1 MKDLEKFNNIRTFYK
16 ILLISILL
24 VSSKWII
31 SYLFF
36 DESIDL
42 RIINDVNDS
51 SYFPL
56 IKSFSELNFNPSYS
70 ENLYELKLI
79 SFPIFS
85 LFINSIFFKL
95 FGSYSFII
103 LEYICVF
110 LFILIFYFIFT
121 KLNFSKNSSITYS
134 LFLFILPTIL
144 SDLAFLD
151 NKMLNITSLN
161 FNTFYNLRFPR
172 PIITNLFLYSFIFFL
187 TKFYLSK
194 ENNFKI
200 VLLSIIIMS
209 ITLHVFFYMFIFQFF
224 LLLLIYL
231 DKFKSNIFSF
241 VIINYKMHIL
251 FIFMIILSYIT
262 FHFQMQLSEPDHAE
276 RMGVLKI
283 EFKQKIILINY
294 LINFFTKIEFLFLF
308 SINTFLFF
316 FLKKNPI
323 KIFYYLFLSTIIS
336 TILFVLI
343 YNKGVDYYHFFNWI
357 LTSGL
362 LYIIVSSF
370 YYIENYL
377 LNKITSKRQL
387 FLNISLI
394 IIFLVFLNFSNS
406 LNQIDSYKTK
416 LNDRNE
422 LKNLVNFYKKNT
434 NLFTKKSEILSLN
447 NRFSLWIILNDF
459 NNLSIVPSAFW
470 TPKKTATVEDE
481 LISVF
486 KELNLNEN
494 DFIKFLSNKKKG
506 TRYKNSKVE
515 QFFDRIYL
523 ANTLKTFDEKNLYT
537 EEEIKFIKNKSPII
551 THQLIIPQ
559 NEFLRLKNKFIN
571 TENIISP
578 DIIVLDN
585 TNKVINKRQMDVN
598 RYCSAFKSKNYQ
610 IFVKRNISNNCNDI
624 KS

>member
-1 MKDLEKFNNIRTFYK
+1 MQTRTYRAINENTMKDLEKFNNIYIFYK

-42 RIINDVNDS
+42 RIINDVADS
-51 SYFPL
+51 TYFPL

-70 ENLYELKLI
+70 ENLHELKLI

-110 LFILIFYFIFT
+110 LFILIFYFIFI

-172 PIITNLFLYSFIFFL
+172 PIIANLFLYSFIFFL
-187 TKFYLSK
+187 TKFYLRK
-194 ENNFKI
+194 ENNLKI

-209 ITLHVFFYMFIFQFF
+209 ITLHVFFYIFIFQFF
-224 LLLLIYL
+224 LLLLIYI

-241 VIINYKMHIL
+241 IIINYKMHIL
-251 FIFMIILSYIT
+251 FIFMIILSYIV
-262 FHFQMQLSEPDHAE
+262 FHFQMHLSEPDYAE
-276 RMGVLKI
+276 RMGVLEI
-283 EFKQKIILINY
+283 ESKQKIILINY

-316 FLKKNPI
+316 LLKKNPI

-362 LYIIVSSF
+362 LYIIVSFF

-377 LNKITSKRQL
+377 LNKITNKRQF

-406 LNQIDSYKTK
+406 LNQINSYKTN

-422 LKNLVNFYKKNT
+422 LKNLVNFYEKNT

-447 NRFSLWIILNDF
+447 NKFSLWIILNDF
-459 NNLSIVPSAFW
+459 KAFC
-470 TPKKTATVEDE
+470 
-481 LISVF
+481 
-486 KELNLNEN
+486 
-494 DFIKFLSNKKKG
+494 SNS
-506 TRYKNSKVE
+506 T
-515 QFFDRIYL
+515 
-523 ANTLKTFDEKNLYT
+523 
-537 EEEIKFIKNKSPII
+537 
-551 THQLIIPQ
+551 
-559 NEFLRLKNKFIN
+559 
-571 TENIISP
+571 
-578 DIIVLDN
+578 
-585 TNKVINKRQMDVN
+585 
-598 RYCSAFKSKNYQ
+598 C
-610 IFVKRNISNNCNDI
+610 
-624 KS
+624 